1 MASDNNTASFTLIE
15 DQPPN
20 LFPQGKDDTVYFD
33 FSQAFTEVFNQGK
46 DAIELEENKEENH
59 LVFFNDMKPSNLD
72 ERYFIKDNF
81 IEIIKEKNFPFTKGE
96 GIKHTFEKLGL
107 TICDSTKNKISITKY
122 KEKKFATKEMFKDE
136 NGKIKKKK
144 KRRKFKPDNN
154 SNSFFEFAN
163 FNFLFIIFFKS
174 L

>member
-1 MASDNNTASFTLIE
+1 MTSDNNTASFALIE
-15 DQPPN
+15 DQPTN
-20 LFPQGKDDTVYFD
+20 LFSQGKDDTVYFD

-81 IEIIKEKNFPFTKGE
+81 TEIIKEKNFPFTKGE

-107 TICDSTKNKISITKY
+107 TICDSTKNKISITKF

-136 NGKIKKKK
+136 NGKIKKKEKEK
-144 KRRKFKPDNN
+144 K
-154 SNSFFEFAN
+154 
-163 FNFLFIIFFKS
+163 I
-174 L
+174 